1 VRRSIAA
8 TPALLLQAFP
18 GAADVHRAAKCQPHP
33 VMLNSGSQ
41 VVDHARD
48 ALVSASATGAGILES
63 NALPGIEGMK
73 VEDAPARTKLRV
85 LFVEDDPADV
95 DLASCALQRSGIDPE
110 YDVADSAESFTAH
123 VQKSTYDVVLA
134 DYNLPSWNGMATVE
148 ILQREGLD
156 IPVVLVSG
164 ALGETRAVECIK
176 QGAADYVLKDHLLRL
191 PDAIRRAVREKKL
204 REDHRRLLEDLARS
218 NRDLEQFAYVAS
230 HDLQEPLRMVAAY
243 TQLLAERYQGKLDEN
258 ADKYIHYAVDGAT
271 RMQRLVQDLLAFSR
285 VGRRAAERRK
295 VDCRVVLATALQ
307 NLQTAIEESGAR
319 IEHGDLPTVTAEAAE
334 LMQLFQNLVGNAIKF
349 RGSDPPRIRVTAE
362 KAGREWIFSVA
373 DNGLG
378 IAPEHAEMIFVI
390 FKRLHTRSEY
400 PGNGIG
406 LSICKKIVEQQGGRI
421 WMESVPGQ
429 GATFRFSLPT
439 KIRDPERNVS

>member
-1 VRRSIAA
+1 
-8 TPALLLQAFP
+8 
-18 GAADVHRAAKCQPHP
+18 
-33 VMLNSGSQ
+33 
-41 VVDHARD
+41 
-48 ALVSASATGAGILES
+48 
-63 NALPGIEGMK
+63 LPGFEGMK

-319 IEHGDLPTVTAEAAE
+319 IEHGDLPTVTAEGAE

-421 WMESVPGQ
+421 WVESVPGQ

-439 KIRDPERNVS
+439 KIRDAERNVS

>member
-1 VRRSIAA
+1 
-8 TPALLLQAFP
+8 
-18 GAADVHRAAKCQPHP
+18 
-33 VMLNSGSQ
+33 
-41 VVDHARD
+41 
-48 ALVSASATGAGILES
+48 
-63 NALPGIEGMK
+63 LPGFEGMK

-406 LSICKKIVEQQGGRI
+406 LSICKKIVEEQGGRI
-421 WMESVPGQ
+421 WVESVPGQ

-439 KIRDPERNVS
+439 KIRDAERNVS

>member
-1 VRRSIAA
+1 
-8 TPALLLQAFP
+8 
-18 GAADVHRAAKCQPHP
+18 
-33 VMLNSGSQ
+33 MLNSGSQ
-41 VVDHARD
+41 LERVDHTRD
-48 ALVSASATGAGILES
+48 ALVSASGTGAGILES

-295 VDCRVVLATALQ
+295 VDCSVVLATALQ

-319 IEHGDLPTVTAEAAE
+319 IEHGDLPTVTAEGAE

-421 WMESVPGQ
+421 WVESVPGQ

-439 KIRDPERNVS
+439 KIRDAERNVS